1 MTTVVN
7 LSRERVERL
16 PDWMRTAQ
24 EAIALQEVQDMIRK
38 LSEYNLGVYLLHTHD
53 DETGAFQQLPPGIT
67 QVEDGLHVTFHEEG
81 ELADREDLI
90 PVGWA
95 WRAGATP
102 MAACV
107 QKCVGSGTMHSSTH
121 K

>member
-7 LSRERVERL
+7 LSQERVDRL

-24 EAIALQEVQDMIRK
+24 EAITLPEVQDMIRR

-53 DETGAFQQLPPGIT
+53 DETGAFQPMPPGLT
-67 QVEDGLHVTFHEEG
+67 QVEDGLRVAFHQEG

-102 MAACV
+102 MAKCV
-107 QKCVGSGTMHSSTH
+107 IECVGSGSLHQKTH